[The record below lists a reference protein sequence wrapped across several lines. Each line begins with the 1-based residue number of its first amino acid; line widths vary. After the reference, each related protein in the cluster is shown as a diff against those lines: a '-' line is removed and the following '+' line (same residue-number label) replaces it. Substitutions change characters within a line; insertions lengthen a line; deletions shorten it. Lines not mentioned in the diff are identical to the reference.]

1 MIILLLLFLLVPKT
15 EPVAIPVV
23 PVVEAVQTE
32 QATESQLTSPS
43 DVPETKTPI
52 QTQARSVKPLE
63 QPLNS
68 SQSTEQTPIEA
79 PIETAEPITPTFPPG
94 TCTTCSYKINVGDKP
109 TTYELEQLRKYQEQD
124 YQ

>member
-1 MIILLLLFLLVPKT
+1 MIILLLLLFLLVPKT
-15 EPVAIPVV
+15 QETVIEPVPVV
-23 PVVEAVQTE
+23 PVVETVQTE
-32 QATESQLTSPS
+32 PQLTSPS

-52 QTQARSVKPLE
+52 QTQANSVKPLE

-68 SQSTEQTPIEA
+68 SQNTEHTPIEA
-79 PIETAEPITPTFPPG
+79 PIEPAEPEPTFPPG

-109 TTYELEQLRKYQEQD
+109 TDYELEQLRKYQEQD